1 MSPELTKWNPF
12 KFMRKSD
19 ESRAAS
25 ASQPATTTQAT
36 GSPAQYDPARLPDPF
51 RMMGELFRD
60 PLGGLTQIDRWFGDF
75 SPGAFQ
81 PRIDVVDDGQALRIT
96 AERPGMERKD
106 IEILIEDEFLV
117 LRGEKKL
124 ETKKEEKGC
133 YHVERSVGTFQRVVP
148 LPRGV
153 HTDRAEAKFENGT
166 LTIRLP
172 KAASEPS
179 GTKKLEI
186 H

>member
-1 MSPELTKWNPF
+1 M
-12 KFMRKSD
+12 
-19 ESRAAS
+19 
-25 ASQPATTTQAT
+25 
-36 GSPAQYDPARLPDPF
+36 
-51 RMMGELFRD
+51 
-60 PLGGLTQIDRWFGDF
+60 
-75 SPGAFQ
+75 
-81 PRIDVVDDGQALRIT
+81 VDDGQALRIT
-96 AERPGMERKD
+96 AELPGLERKD
-106 IEILIEDEFLV
+106 VEILVEDEFVV

-133 YHVERSVGTFQRVVP
+133 YHVERSFGTFQRVVP

-153 HTDRAEAKFENGT
+153 DTDRAEAKFENGT

-179 GTKKLEI
+179 GTRKLEI

>member
-1 MSPELTKWNPF
+1 MTPELTKWNPF

-19 ESRAAS
+19 EPRAPSR
-25 ASQPATTTQAT
+25 SQAETA
-36 GSPAQYDPARLPDPF
+36 PDPL
-51 RMMGELFRD
+51 RVMGELFRD
-60 PLGGLTQIDRWFGDF
+60 PLGGLATVERWFGDF
-75 SPGAFQ
+75 SPGTFQ

-96 AERPGMERKD
+96 AELPGLERKD
-106 IEILIEDEFLV
+106 VEILVEDEFLV

-133 YHVERSVGTFQRVVP
+133 YHVERSFGTFQRVVP

-153 HTDRAEAKFENGT
+153 DTDRAEAKFENGT

-179 GTKKLEI
+179 GTRKLEI